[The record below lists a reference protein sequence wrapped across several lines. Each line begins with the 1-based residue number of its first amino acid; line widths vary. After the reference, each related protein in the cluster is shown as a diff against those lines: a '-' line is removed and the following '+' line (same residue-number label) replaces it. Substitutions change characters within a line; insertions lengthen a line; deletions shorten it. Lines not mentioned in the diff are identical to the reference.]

1 MTTPLE
7 SERMTDPTT
16 VPVAVLTD
24 EELAVL
30 AGDGGLVVTPF
41 AAVFDDAE
49 REIALRT
56 AYRGLVARGIVDP
69 PTPQARVDAIGE
81 PGVELQVRQ
90 DVLSIVTL
98 RAAASAVVAVART
111 SVAHQDFWY
120 AHVVEEVVLLEE
132 VGTDGMHRFAL
143 ATADQ
148 LPALVVGAVLHPETG
163 DGSGEP
169 IELDPGATEPP
180 LEIAER
186 LGTALLRSDVVIRW
200 AGDDNAPLLGLFTG
214 PSGAWVVEAH
224 EGSGD
229 ALVATPTT
237 AEALASRLRG
247 EVSLVVARA
256 AQAVR

>member
-1 MTTPLE
+1 VTHTLE
-7 SERMTDPTT
+7 SERMTDAT
-16 VPVAVLTD
+16 VPLAVLTD

-41 AAVFDDAE
+41 SATFDDAE
-49 REIALRT
+49 REVALRT

-69 PTPQARVDAIGE
+69 PTPQARVEAIGE
-81 PGVELQVRQ
+81 PAVELQVRQ

-111 SVAHQDFWY
+111 TVVHQDFWY
-120 AHVVEEVVLLEE
+120 AHVVEEFALLEE

-143 ATADQ
+143 APVDD
-148 LPALVVGAVLHPETG
+148 LPALVVAAVVHPETG

-169 IELDPGATEPP
+169 IPLEPGATEPP
-180 LEIAER
+180 LDIAER

-200 AGDDNAPLLGLFTG
+200 IGDEQAPLLGLFTG
-214 PSGAWVVEAH
+214 PAGAWVVEAR

-229 ALVATPTT
+229 ALTATPSTR
-237 AEALASRLRG
+237 EALESRLRG
-247 EVSLVVARA
+247 DVALVVARGQA
-256 AQAVR
+256 AR

>member
-41 AAVFDDAE
+41 AAGFDDAE

-90 DVLSIVTL
+90 DVLSVVTL

-169 IELDPGATEPP
+169 DRARPG
-180 LEIAER
+180 R
-186 LGTALLRSDVVIRW
+186 D
-200 AGDDNAPLLGLFTG
+200 
-214 PSGAWVVEAH
+214 
-224 EGSGD
+224 
-229 ALVATPTT
+229 
-237 AEALASRLRG
+237 
-247 EVSLVVARA
+247 RA
-256 AQAVR
+256 AARGRRAARHGAAALRRGDPLGRRRPRPAAGTVHRAVGRVGGRGARGLR